1 MIYKKLGNSDLM
13 CSVVGLGTWAMG
25 GDFFGAIEDQKCI
38 DSLCASLD
46 HGVNLID
53 TAPIYGRGHSE
64 EIVGKAIKGKDRSK
78 IVLCTKVG
86 LMYGDHP
93 YGKGGKCLKKDGIMW
108 EIDMSLRRLGTDYID
123 LYQMHWPDVNTPV
136 EESMEALLKLQ
147 EQGKIRYIGVSNFDV
162 PLLERTAKCGEIVST
177 QPQYSLLERD
187 IEADVLPYC
196 VEKNLGVL
204 SYGSLAAGVLTGKF
218 KEVPQAEKG
227 DNRANFYPFFKEPHF
242 SKVMKVLAVMDEI
255 SAETGK
261 PLAQIAINWSTQKD
275 YVSTA
280 LCGVRNVAEAAEN
293 CATFDWTLTDAQI
306 AAIDAAI
313 AANLDF
319 DGSAPI
325 K

>member
-1 MIYKKLGNSDLM
+1 MRMNKLGNSDLIV
-13 CSVVGLGTWAMG
+13 SAVGAGTWAMG

-93 YGKGGKCLKKDGIMW
+93 FGKGGKCLKKEGIMW

-162 PLLERTAKCGEIVST
+162 PLLERTMKCGEFVST

-187 IEADVLPYC
+187 IEADVLPHC
-196 VEKNLGVL
+196 VEKNIGVL

-227 DNRANFYPFFKEPHF
+227 DNRANFYPFFKEPMW
-242 SKVMKVLAVMDEI
+242 SQTQELLKVLKAIADEH
-255 SAETGK
+255 EK
-261 PLAQIAINWSTQKD
+261 PITHVAINWVSQQKGMTCALTGSKNAD
-275 YVSTA
+275 QAIMNAAAGDWDLTA
-280 LCGVRNVAEAAEN
+280 EELKKIDTAY
-293 CATFDWTLTDAQI
+293 DAI
-306 AAIDAAI
+306 FRA
-313 AANLDF
+313 
-319 DGSAPI
+319 
-325 K
+325 